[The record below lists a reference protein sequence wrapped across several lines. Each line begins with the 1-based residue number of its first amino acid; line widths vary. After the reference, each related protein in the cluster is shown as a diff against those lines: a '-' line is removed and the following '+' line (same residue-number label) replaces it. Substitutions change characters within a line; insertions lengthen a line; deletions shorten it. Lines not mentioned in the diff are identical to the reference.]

1 MLEGNVR
8 TDVNLVL
15 INAVVRRPTVGVDG
29 APGAP
34 AMVSLP
40 DPDEEIIADEDT
52 LRPEERA
59 RSIIP
64 LNTDTT
70 VNFRFIGIKLGV
82 DDTRDGL
89 SGFSPY
95 KFTTSYGAFLLNDGI
110 PQTEGAA
117 KLFLM
122 NIALTSLI
130 NKTVKDIYPAANYE
144 FLRNTLRT
152 SYNNAIRWVLDLV
165 AVHQIKALKTE
176 NIKSYFLQ
184 YDTIKTDNSIVLRYL
199 SFAAPALPKIYD
211 TPRLRALLSKIRFM
225 GMHSNVSS
233 FPNLAKRAMACI
245 GGYVDKFFSAE
256 TISLV
261 TEISETP
268 WDQNFYNKVTALMII
283 QVRCIL
289 LAFSCLPEGWI
300 QGNKAE
306 GKVDLSELRKRSAI
320 ATRFFELTSVDTAEI
335 ARMDLQALFSPVE
348 PPYYK

>member
-1 MLEGNVR
+1 
-8 TDVNLVL
+8 
-15 INAVVRRPTVGVDG
+15 
-29 APGAP
+29 
-34 AMVSLP
+34 
-40 DPDEEIIADEDT
+40 
-52 LRPEERA
+52 
-59 RSIIP
+59 
-64 LNTDTT
+64 
-70 VNFRFIGIKLGV
+70 
-82 DDTRDGL
+82 
-89 SGFSPY
+89 
-95 KFTTSYGAFLLNDGI
+95 
-110 PQTEGAA
+110 
-117 KLFLM
+117 
-122 NIALTSLI
+122 
-130 NKTVKDIYPAANYE
+130 
-144 FLRNTLRT
+144 
-152 SYNNAIRWVLDLV
+152 
-165 AVHQIKALKTE
+165 
-176 NIKSYFLQ
+176 
-184 YDTIKTDNSIVLRYL
+184 
-199 SFAAPALPKIYD
+199 
-211 TPRLRALLSKIRFM
+211 M